1 MFVRF
6 NSGYGFPVEISPNA
20 SILQLKEEVA
30 KRRDVPI
37 DQLCVIFVGKE
48 LRNDL
53 TLQNCNLM
61 EQSTIHVVQCT
72 SQLAQQ
78 PMRDT
83 FSANPMGRSG
93 RETVNLSKIGF
104 STPMVQ
110 RLSTDHTVI
119 LGHSGQGSNS
129 QSENSGSSCYHRFYV
144 YCKTVCKAVQP
155 GKLRVRCNTCK
166 QGTLTLAMDPT
177 CWEDVLEQNRMT
189 GICQAKDCNGTVA
202 EFYFKCG
209 KHPTSESDTSVVLN
223 LITPNRQN
231 VPCITCTDTVDPVL
245 VFPCEEQHVICL
257 DCFYLYCVTRL
268 NDRRFIHD
276 PQLGYSLS
284 CVTAGQASILQ
295 AVAISL
301 QLLDFSSIFRLR
313 CSALTVRPADDGTP
327 NSGPQASLC
336 LLFMWTSDLWKH
348 RLLMAVK
355 IHSLRRCITS
365 EYLELTST
373 TGISIMEQKNMCC
386 RWGEYCAQNQAV
398 ELACY
403 PMETCAESN
412 ACRRVD
418 LAVGLFSAGNAR
430 KSTTRGSAVDS
441 TLLQLPQVYRIMSSM
456 SKLPSELAGKTLQ
469 GKPSRKQLN
478 LVPNVK
484 YQWRRMEAVCT

>member
-1 MFVRF
+1 MIVFVRF
-6 NSGYGFPVEISPNA
+6 NSGHGFPVEISPNA

-78 PMRDT
+78 PMCDT

-93 RETVNLSKIGF
+93 RETVNLSKFGF

-209 KHPTSESDTSVVLN
+209 KHPTSESDTSVILN

-276 PQLGYSLS
+276 PELGYSLPCVNGCQNSLIKEVHHFRILGIDQFVFCRECKEEYHEGECSGLHATAAATSPQDYVVNEQAAQRARWEDASRQTVKETTKPCPKCQVPVEKNGGCMHMS
-284 CVTAGQASILQ
+284 CPRAPCQFQ
-295 AVAISL
+295 W
-301 QLLDFSSIFRLR
+301 
-313 CSALTVRPADDGTP
+313 CW
-327 NSGPQASLC
+327 LC
-336 LLFMWTSDLWKH
+336 GREWNRDCMGDHWF
-348 RLLMAVK
+348 
-355 IHSLRRCITS
+355 
-365 EYLELTST
+365 E
-373 TGISIMEQKNMCC
+373 
-386 RWGEYCAQNQAV
+386 
-398 ELACY
+398 
-403 PMETCAESN
+403 
-412 ACRRVD
+412 
-418 LAVGLFSAGNAR
+418 
-430 KSTTRGSAVDS
+430 
-441 TLLQLPQVYRIMSSM
+441 
-456 SKLPSELAGKTLQ
+456 
-469 GKPSRKQLN
+469 
-478 LVPNVK
+478 
-484 YQWRRMEAVCT
+484 

>member
-1 MFVRF
+1 MIVFVRF
-6 NSGYGFPVEISPNA
+6 NSGHGFPVEISPNA

-78 PMRDT
+78 PMCDT

-93 RETVNLSKIGF
+93 RETVNLSKFGF

-209 KHPTSESDTSVVLN
+209 KHPTSESDTSVILN

-276 PQLGYSLS
+276 PELGYSLP
-284 CVTAGQASILQ
+284 CVTSADFLVFAGIY
-295 AVAISL
+295 IT
-301 QLLDFSSIFRLR
+301 
-313 CSALTVRPADDGTP
+313 TVT
-327 NSGPQASLC
+327 
-336 LLFMWTSDLWKH
+336 
-348 RLLMAVK
+348 
-355 IHSLRRCITS
+355 
-365 EYLELTST
+365 
-373 TGISIMEQKNMCC
+373 SIMEQKNVCC

-418 LAVGLFSAGNAR
+418 SAVG
-430 KSTTRGSAVDS
+430 
-441 TLLQLPQVYRIMSSM
+441 IMSSM